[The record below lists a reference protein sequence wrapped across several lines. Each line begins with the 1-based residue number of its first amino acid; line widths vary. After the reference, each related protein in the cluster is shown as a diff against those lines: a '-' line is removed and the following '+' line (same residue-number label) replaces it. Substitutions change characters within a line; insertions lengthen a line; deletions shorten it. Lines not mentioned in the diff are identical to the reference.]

1 MQCKISEGSIMPAL
15 QVRDFPAT
23 LYDELKECAARNHR
37 SVAQQTIIA
46 VEEMLAAAESPV
58 FSGSAQGR
66 DNLGASGSRGAFS
79 RRLEEP
85 WPFKRTVS
93 EECVQRR
100 QQIFADF
107 DTIDWKGAPSTS
119 EDVVALV
126 GAGRHERTERILSS
140 VDAPDFDE

>member
-1 MQCKISEGSIMPAL
+1 MPAL

-23 LYDELKECAARNHR
+23 LYDQLKECAARNHR
-37 SVAQQTIIA
+37 SIAQQTIIA

-58 FSGSAQGR
+58 FSGDDQGR
-66 DNLGASGSRGAFS
+66 DNLGASGSWEVFP

-93 EECVQRR
+93 EERVQRR

-107 DTIDWKGAPSTS
+107 DTLDWRGAPSTS
-119 EDVVALV
+119 EDIVALV
-126 GAGRHERTERILSS
+126 GAGRQERTERILSS